1 MSSHSWPSCYE
12 YWPNLSKAI
21 DAVAVRPIRWSDRE
35 SIREWRNQQID
46 VLRQQ
51 DPISTE
57 QQDLYFSQILE
68 PLMGMTH
75 PSQFLFGI
83 ELDAQLIGYGGLT
96 NIDWDAQR
104 AELSFLADT
113 KILKT
118 PAYKEIM
125 TIFIKIISELA
136 KNRFGLN
143 QIFTETYT
151 QRVDHIEILE
161 LAGFEHQTFLA
172 DRAVI
177 NGESVGSQIHILK
190 LV

>member
-12 YWPNLSKAI
+12 HWPNLSKTI

-57 QQDLYFSQILE
+57 QQDQYFSQILE

>member
-57 QQDLYFSQILE
+57 QQDQYFSQILE

-177 NGESVGSQIHILK
+177 NCESVGSQIHILK

>member
-12 YWPNLSKAI
+12 HWPNLSKAI

-46 VLRQQ
+46 ILRQQ

-57 QQDLYFSQILE
+57 QQDQYFSQILE

-83 ELDAQLIGYGGLT
+83 ELDVRLIGYGGLT

-125 TIFIKIISELA
+125 IIFIKIISEFA
-136 KNRFGLN
+136 KNQFGLH

-151 QRVDHIEILE
+151 QRVGHIEILE
-161 LAGFEHQTFLA
+161 STGFRHETLLA

-177 NGESVGSQIHILK
+177 NGESVDSQIHNLK
-190 LV
+190 LL

>member
-57 QQDLYFSQILE
+57 QQDQYFSQILE

-125 TIFIKIISELA
+125 IIFIKIISELA
-136 KNRFGLN
+136 KNQFGLN

-177 NGESVGSQIHILK
+177 NGESVGSQIHLLK

>member
-12 YWPNLSKAI
+12 HWPNLSKAI

-57 QQDLYFSQILE
+57 QQDQYFSQILE

-104 AELSFLADT
+104 AELSFLADS

-118 PAYKEIM
+118 PTYKQIM
-125 TIFIKIISELA
+125 LTFIQIVSEFA
-136 KNRFGLN
+136 KKQFGLK

>member
-12 YWPNLSKAI
+12 HWPNLSKAI

-57 QQDLYFSQILE
+57 QQDQYFSQILE

-83 ELDAQLIGYGGLT
+83 ELDARLIGYGGLT
-96 NIDWDAQR
+96 NIDWGANR
-104 AELSFLADT
+104 AELSFLVDS

-118 PAYKEIM
+118 PTYKEIM
-125 TIFIKIISELA
+125 LTFIQIVSEFA
-136 KNRFGLN
+136 KKQFGLK

-161 LAGFEHQTFLA
+161 LAGFEHQTFLS
-172 DRAVI
+172 DRAVV
-177 NGESVGSQIHILK
+177 NGKSVGSQIHYLQ

>member
-57 QQDLYFSQILE
+57 QQDQYFSQILE

>member
-1 MSSHSWPSCYE
+1 MSSHSWPSCYG

-57 QQDLYFSQILE
+57 QQDQYFSQILE

>member
-12 YWPNLSKAI
+12 YWPNLSNAI

-57 QQDLYFSQILE
+57 QQDQYFSQILE

>member
-57 QQDLYFSQILE
+57 QQDQYFSQILE

-125 TIFIKIISELA
+125 IIFIKIISELA
-136 KNRFGLN
+136 KNQFVLN

>member
-12 YWPNLSKAI
+12 HWPNLSKAI

-83 ELDAQLIGYGGLT
+83 ELGAQLIGYGGLT

-104 AELSFLADT
+104 AELSFLVDS

-118 PAYKEIM
+118 PTYKEIM
-125 TIFIKIISELA
+125 LTFIQIVSEFA
-136 KNRFGLN
+136 KKQFGLK

-151 QRVDHIEILE
+151 QRDDHIKILE

>member
-57 QQDLYFSQILE
+57 QQDQYFSQILE

-136 KNRFGLN
+136 KNQFGLN

>member
-1 MSSHSWPSCYE
+1 MSSHSWPSCYG

>member
-57 QQDLYFSQILE
+57 QQDQYFSQILE

-96 NIDWDAQR
+96 NIDWEAQR

-151 QRVDHIEILE
+151 QRVDHLEILE

>member
-57 QQDLYFSQILE
+57 QQDQYFSQILE
-68 PLMGMTH
+68 PLLGMTH

>member
-1 MSSHSWPSCYE
+1 
-12 YWPNLSKAI
+12 
-21 DAVAVRPIRWSDRE
+21 
-35 SIREWRNQQID
+35 
-46 VLRQQ
+46 
-51 DPISTE
+51 
-57 QQDLYFSQILE
+57 
-68 PLMGMTH
+68 MGMTH

-125 TIFIKIISELA
+125 IIFIKIISELA
-136 KNRFGLN
+136 KNQFGLN

>member
-57 QQDLYFSQILE
+57 QQDQYFSQILE

-125 TIFIKIISELA
+125 IIFIKIISELA
-136 KNRFGLN
+136 KNQFGLN

-161 LAGFEHQTFLA
+161 LAGLEHQTFLA
-172 DRAVI
+172 DRVVI

>member
-57 QQDLYFSQILE
+57 QQDQYFSQILE

-125 TIFIKIISELA
+125 IIFIKIISELA
-136 KNRFGLN
+136 KNQFGLN